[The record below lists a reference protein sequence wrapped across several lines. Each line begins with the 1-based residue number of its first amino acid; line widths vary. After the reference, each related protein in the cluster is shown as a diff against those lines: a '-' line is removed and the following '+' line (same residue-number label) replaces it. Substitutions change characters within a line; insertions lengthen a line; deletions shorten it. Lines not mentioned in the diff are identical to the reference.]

1 MRQEWW
7 GANRR
12 WQCVFHFSASFDP
25 TWNARLHGE
34 DGSRRAGKSASLQRC
49 STEPPPVTVT
59 VTVTAGG
66 PSPGPDATFPAPP
79 TPLFPPDAHAHAHRQ
94 LRMRKLT
101 FLPLLLLPFSL
112 KKKKKEYN
120 KTSLECAQHLESS
133 LLRLLGPDRADLL
146 PCATELRGG
155 TPHPEPSRQVCPS
168 PACETSAGLSEP
180 RVGPGLPAAL
190 RLRAATRAPPTPP
203 RPAGSLP
210 SLSDRKPR
218 PALHSCVPGNQSG
231 PPARA
236 GEEGKLPGDPNIY
249 AYDLIRNE
257 PVLGFYFKTP
267 HPAFLFLLSYLY
279 TLFGEHSGG
288 GERGSKSSRF

>member
-59 VTVTAGG
+59 VTAGG

-101 FLPLLLLPFSL
+101 FLPLLLLPFSFK

-155 TPHPEPSRQVCPS
+155 TPHPEPRRQVCPS

-180 RVGPGLPAAL
+180 RVGPGVPAAL
-190 RLRAATRAPPTPP
+190 RLRAAAHAPPYTPP
-203 RPAGSLP
+203 
-210 SLSDRKPR
+210 PR
-218 PALHSCVPGNQSG
+218 RVPPQSVRQE
-231 PPARA
+231 ATASR
-236 GEEGKLPGDPNIY
+236 
-249 AYDLIRNE
+249 
-257 PVLGFYFKTP
+257 
-267 HPAFLFLLSYLY
+267 AFLCPWESVGPSRQSWGRGQTAWGPQYLC
-279 TLFGEHSGG
+279 L
-288 GERGSKSSRF
+288 

>member
-59 VTVTAGG
+59 VTAGG

-94 LRMRKLT
+94 LRMRRLT

-112 KKKKKEYN
+112 KKKKEYN

-190 RLRAATRAPPTPP
+190 RLRAAARAPPTPHP
-203 RPAGSLP
+203 RGPSPVCQTGSHGQPCIPVSLGISRALP
-210 SLSDRKPR
+210 PELGK
-218 PALHSCVPGNQSG
+218 
-231 PPARA
+231 RA
-236 GEEGKLPGDPNIY
+236 NC
-249 AYDLIRNE
+249 
-257 PVLGFYFKTP
+257 LGTP
-267 HPAFLFLLSYLY
+267 IFMLMI
-279 TLFGEHSGG
+279 
-288 GERGSKSSRF
+288 